1 MKPSD
6 ISTELEIR
14 VALKKSWQAL
24 IAASMLVNILMGIG
38 LVMADRTHRETLVP
52 PEINKTFWIEDKKA
66 SGSYIEMMGLFVLR
80 NALDVT
86 TASAEYQMR
95 QILRL
100 TAPNAYGVLEKH
112 LTAQNKRMARD
123 NIATSFAVT
132 GVQIDEAKQSARYT
146 GLLRTMLA
154 DKTVAEVMKIYE
166 VVFAL
171 SNGRIYLTELRELN
185 EHGQPIS
192 ASTDDRTQ

>member
-6 ISTELEIR
+6 ISAELEMR
-14 VALKKSWQAL
+14 VAFKKSWQAIL
-24 IAASMLVNILMGIG
+24 GASILLNVLLAIG

-52 PEINKTFWIEDKKA
+52 PEIHKTFWIEDKKA
-66 SGSYIEMMGLFVLR
+66 SGSYIEMMGLFILR

-86 TASAEYQMR
+86 TASADYQMR
-95 QILRL
+95 QILRY
-100 TAPNAYGVLEKH
+100 TSPNAYGVLEKY

-132 GVQIDEAKQSARYT
+132 GVAVDEPRQSARYS
-146 GLLRTMLA
+146 GILRTMLS
-154 DKTVAEVMKIYE
+154 DKTVAEVQKTYE

-171 SNGRIYLTELRELN
+171 NNGRIYLTELRELN

-192 ASTDDRTQ
+192 TATDDRTQ